1 MHLKNSLKKVF
12 AFVLFASVL
21 SVCAAHV
28 KVSKGPEFY
37 FMAEYQEESAPG
49 DIVYLT
55 VTVGKLSDGTLKL
68 PVSPHIKLIRN
79 STGKTPGE
87 TDMYLVNETSG
98 IFFGA
103 VPLSTWLEK
112 GEFTLIYTYKDTDG
126 VTYEENYPIVVNP
139 KEFINEDI
147 PLNATNTAIRTDTSE
162 KKVAQIDRLNEVLG
176 KVNVDTNYYDG
187 CFIQPVDSQRRTSFF
202 GDRRTYV
209 YNTGTRSV
217 SEHYGIDF
225 GVPTGTPVKACGSG
239 KVVLAEDRV
248 STGWSIVIEHLPGL
262 YSLYYH
268 MDSLIAKEGDIVK
281 QGDLI
286 GKSGATGLATG
297 PHLHWEIRLR
307 GLAVNPDFFKEIQLF
322 RP

>member
-1 MHLKNSLKKVF
+1 MLFKPSFKKLVSFILF
-12 AFVLFASVL
+12 ATVLFA
-21 SVCAAHV
+21 CAARV

-37 FMAEYQEESAPG
+37 FMAEYQEVSAPG

-55 VTVGKLSDGTLKL
+55 ITVGKLSDGTLIL
-68 PVSPHIKLIRN
+68 PIEPHIKFIRN
-79 STGKTPGE
+79 STGKSPGE
-87 TDMYLVNETSG
+87 TDMYLVNDSLG
-98 IFFGA
+98 VLFGA
-103 VPLSTWLEK
+103 IPLSTWLEK
-112 GEFTLIYTYKDTDG
+112 GEFTLIYTYKDTAG
-126 VTYEENYPIVVNP
+126 VTQEENYPITVNT

-147 PLNATNTAIRTDTSE
+147 PLNATNTAIRTDTSST
-162 KKVAQIDRLNEVLG
+162 KVAQIDKLNDVLG
-176 KVNVDTNYYDG
+176 KVNVNTNYYDG

-239 KVVLAEDRV
+239 KVVLAENRI

-268 MDSLIAKEGDIVK
+268 MDSLVAKEGDIVK

-307 GLAVNPDFFKEIQLF
+307 GMAVNPDYFKEIQLF

>member
-1 MHLKNSLKKVF
+1 MFFKTRIKKLA
-12 AFVLFASVL
+12 AFILLTTVL
-21 SVCAAHV
+21 SVCIARV

-55 VTVGKLSDGTLKL
+55 VTVGKLSDGTLIL
-68 PVSPHIKLIRN
+68 PGEPHIKLIRN
-79 STGKTPGE
+79 ATGKSPGE
-87 TDMYLVNETSG
+87 TDMYLVNDSLG
-98 IFFGA
+98 VLFGA
-103 VPLSTWLEK
+103 IPLSTWLEK
-112 GEFTLIYTYKDTDG
+112 GEFTLIYTYKDTSG
-126 VTYEENYPIVVNP
+126 SLYEENYPIIVNS
-139 KEFINEDI
+139 KDFLNEDI

-162 KKVAQIDRLNEVLG
+162 KKVAQIDRLNEVLF
-176 KVNVDTNYYDG
+176 KVNEDANYYDG

-239 KVVLAEDRV
+239 KVVLAENRI

-268 MDSLIAKEGDIVK
+268 MDSLGVEEGDTVK
-281 QGDLI
+281 QGDII

-297 PHLHWEIRLR
+297 PHLHWEIRLK
-307 GLAVNPDFFKEIQLF
+307 GSAVNPDYFKEIQLF

>member
-1 MHLKNSLKKVF
+1 
-12 AFVLFASVL
+12 
-21 SVCAAHV
+21 
-28 KVSKGPEFY
+28 
-37 FMAEYQEESAPG
+37 MAEYQEESAPG

-55 VTVGKLSDGTLKL
+55 VTVGKLSDGTLIL
-68 PVSPHIKLIRN
+68 PGEPHIKLIRN
-79 STGKTPGE
+79 ATGKSPGE
-87 TDMYLVNETSG
+87 TDMYLVNDSLG
-98 IFFGA
+98 VLFGA
-103 VPLSTWLEK
+103 IPLSTWLEK
-112 GEFTLIYTYKDTDG
+112 GEFTLIYTYKDTSG
-126 VTYEENYPIVVNP
+126 SLYEENYPIIVNS
-139 KEFINEDI
+139 KDFLNEDI

-162 KKVAQIDRLNEVLG
+162 KKVAQIDRLNEVLF
-176 KVNVDTNYYDG
+176 KVNEDANYYDG

-239 KVVLAEDRV
+239 KVVLAENRI

-268 MDSLIAKEGDIVK
+268 MDSLGVEEGDTVK
-281 QGDLI
+281 QGDII

-297 PHLHWEIRLR
+297 PHLHWEIRLK
-307 GLAVNPDFFKEIQLF
+307 GSAVNPDYFKEIQLF

>member
-1 MHLKNSLKKVF
+1 MFFKTSFKKLA
-12 AFVLFASVL
+12 AFILLTTVL
-21 SVCAAHV
+21 SVCIARV

-55 VTVGKLSDGTLKL
+55 VTVGKLSDGTLIL
-68 PVSPHIKLIRN
+68 PGEPHIKLIRN
-79 STGKTPGE
+79 ATGKSPGE
-87 TDMYLVNETSG
+87 TDMYLVNDSLG
-98 IFFGA
+98 VLFGA
-103 VPLSTWLEK
+103 IPLSTWLEK
-112 GEFTLIYTYKDTDG
+112 GEFTLIYTYKDTSG
-126 VTYEENYPIVVNP
+126 TLYEENYPIIVNS
-139 KEFINEDI
+139 KDFLNEDI

-162 KKVAQIDRLNEVLG
+162 KKVAQIDRLNEVLF
-176 KVNVDTNYYDG
+176 KVNEDANYYDG

-239 KVVLAEDRV
+239 KVVLAENRI

-268 MDSLIAKEGDIVK
+268 MDSLGVEEGDTVK
-281 QGDLI
+281 QGDII

-297 PHLHWEIRLR
+297 PHLHWEIRLK
-307 GLAVNPDFFKEIQLF
+307 GSAVNPDYFKEIQLF

>member
-1 MHLKNSLKKVF
+1 MHLKNSLKKSV
-12 AFVLFASVL
+12 AFILFTTLL
-21 SVCAAHV
+21 SICAANV

-55 VTVGKLSDGTLKL
+55 ITVGKLSDGTLKL

-103 VPLSTWLEK
+103 IPLSTWLEK
-112 GEFTLIYTYKDTDG
+112 GEFTLIYTYKDSTG
-126 VTYEENYPIVVNP
+126 ITQEEKYPIIVNP
-139 KEFINEDI
+139 KDFINEDI
-147 PLNATNTAIRTDTSE
+147 PLNAANTAIRTDTSE
-162 KKVAQIDRLNEVLG
+162 KKVAQIDRLNEVLE

>member
-1 MHLKNSLKKVF
+1 MKLKSGLKKIISL
-12 AFVLFASVL
+12 VLLLSVL
-21 SVCAAHV
+21 SVCAANV
-28 KVSKGPEFY
+28 KVSKSQEFY
-37 FMAEYQEESAPG
+37 FMVEYQEVSAPG

-55 VTVGKLSDGTLKL
+55 VTIGKLSDGTLKL

-87 TDMYLVNETSG
+87 TDLFLVNPDSG

-103 VPLSTWLEK
+103 IPLSTWLTE
-112 GEFTLIYTYKDTDG
+112 GEFTLIYTYKDTVG
-126 VTYEENYPIVVNP
+126 TSYEENYPITVNS

-147 PLNATNTAIRTDTSE
+147 PLNAANTAIRTDTSE
-162 KKVAQIDRLNEVLG
+162 KKVAQIDKLNEVLFT
-176 KVNVDTNYYDG
+176 VNSETQYYDG
-187 CFIQPVDSQRRTSFF
+187 CFIQPVDTTRRTSFF

-281 QGDLI
+281 QGDII

-297 PHLHWEIRLR
+297 PHLHWEIRLN
-307 GLAVNPDFFKEIQLF
+307 GTAVNPDFFKEIQLF

>member
-1 MHLKNSLKKVF
+1 MYLKNSLKKVF

-68 PVSPHIKLIRN
+68 PVAPHIKLIRN

-103 VPLSTWLEK
+103 IPLSTWLEK

-147 PLNATNTAIRTDTSE
+147 PLNAANTAIRTDTSE

-225 GVPTGTPVKACGSG
+225 GVPTCTPVKACGSG